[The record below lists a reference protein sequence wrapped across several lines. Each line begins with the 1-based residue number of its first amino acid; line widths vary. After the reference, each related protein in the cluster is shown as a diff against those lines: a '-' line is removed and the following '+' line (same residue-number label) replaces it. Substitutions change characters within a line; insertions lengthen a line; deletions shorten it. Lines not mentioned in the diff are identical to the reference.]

1 MRFRG
6 RESVPACDADP
17 RELGA
22 HGRALERAGS
32 HRGPPIPAALPAP
45 TAGRRAE
52 HGRYRARDQ
61 SGEQGQTSR
70 TLPAGPVSSCPP
82 AATRRRR
89 RPGSHQGAERPCER
103 VGIGESQTRKLG
115 PNILIFKSMQLAALA
130 REEGAAK
137 AGARPHRCRR
147 VRAQRSLPRRRT
159 GPRSAMPKAPTKSC
173 AHCGREII
181 WRKRWERCW
190 EEIRYCGERCRRT
203 RLGRVDEQL
212 EEAILRLLGQ
222 RAGAATICP
231 SEAARDVAP
240 DDWRLSCAAQ
250 IGARTPRSLRLA
262 RRRLQPTISRSSV
275 KK

>member
-159 GPRSAMPKAPTKSC
+159 GPRSAMPKAPTKTC
-173 AHCGREII
+173 ARCGREIT

-190 EEIRYCGERCRRT
+190 DEIRYCGDACRRT
-203 RLGRVDEQL
+203 RSCGRVDEQL
-212 EEAILRLLGQ
+212 ERAIFELLGQ
-222 RAGAATICP
+222 RGGGHDLP
-231 SEAARDVAP
+231 FGS
-240 DDWRLSCAAQ
+240 S
-250 IGARTPRSLRLA
+250 A
-262 RRRLQPTISRSSV
+262 RRRARRLAPADGALPHGSEATRRAR
-275 KK
+275 